1 MICGNGQRKFSA
13 IKSLAIIAASLCL
26 SAPARGQGGLT
37 IATNGLGLSSLQYG
51 GNQFLGDGDF
61 RVNGIFLQS
70 GSSAPFY
77 AALTPTTVTIY
88 PALQTLTPP
97 YTLVT

>member
-51 GNQFLGDGDF
+51 GNQFLGGRDL
-61 RVNGIFLQS
+61 RVKGILPQS
-70 GSSAPFY
+70 GCSAPFY
-77 AALTPTTVTIY
+77 SDVTKNSVNT
-88 PALQTLTPP
+88 ASERQTLPRA
-97 YTLVT
+97 YTR

>member
-1 MICGNGQRKFSA
+1 MIFGNGQRKFSA

-61 RVNGIFLQS
+61 RVNGILLQS

-77 AALTPTTVTIY
+77 ADLTTSSVTMD
-88 PALQTLTPP
+88 AARQTLTRA
-97 YTLVT
+97 YSW